1 MRWFR
6 RYRPHVPPTVKKN
19 IDSVKELE
27 EELARQRSRLDR
39 LSDAITR
46 FTGSVRFVIAHL
58 VFFAVWMAV
67 NAAWFLGAAAFDP
80 YPFVFLNLV
89 LAMETVI
96 LSTFVLMSQNRQQRQ
111 AEQWAHIDL
120 QVSLLAEQ
128 EATKMLQ
135 MLRAICQRL
144 DLKELAQDRELK
156 EMMEKTQLDVLAEE
170 VEKAHKEAAA
180 ETGA

>member
-111 AEQWAHIDL
+111 AEQNRPVPVQNVGADGQQQQQRAQAHT
-120 QVSLLAEQ
+120 AGHG
-128 EATKMLQ
+128 A
-135 MLRAICQRL
+135 AL
-144 DLKELAQDRELK
+144 DETIPCPAPPC
-156 EMMEKTQLDVLAEE
+156 T
-170 VEKAHKEAAA
+170 AHQ
-180 ETGA
+180 